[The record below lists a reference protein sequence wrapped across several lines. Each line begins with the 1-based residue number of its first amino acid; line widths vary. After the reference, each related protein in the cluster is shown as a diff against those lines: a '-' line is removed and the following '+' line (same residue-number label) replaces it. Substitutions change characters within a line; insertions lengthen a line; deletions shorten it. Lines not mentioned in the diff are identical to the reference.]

1 MKGKRMKATLVA
13 LVMLGAA
20 AHAGDLAGH
29 YYLQNVREVGSELL
43 LKPDGTFDYMLAYG
57 AADYWAK
64 GTWRTSNGAVILNS
78 DAGQPKAAF
87 QLLRS
92 IAKTVPGI
100 RVFVL
105 APQGR
110 PVPNIDV
117 TLQTAGGPSE
127 ARTDS
132 DGVAFFP
139 NAGKPQTPVFRIR
152 VYHFE
157 SEPVELNAAH
167 NEFYFEIN
175 GEAITQVRFHDERLT
190 IEGNALLMRYWG
202 EDRPMR
208 YAKQ

>member
-1 MKGKRMKATLVA
+1 
-13 LVMLGAA
+13 
-20 AHAGDLAGH
+20 
-29 YYLQNVREVGSELL
+29 
-43 LKPDGTFDYMLAYG
+43 
-57 AADYWAK
+57 
-64 GTWRTSNGAVILNS
+64 
-78 DAGQPKAAF
+78 
-87 QLLRS
+87 
-92 IAKTVPGI
+92 
-100 RVFVL
+100 
-105 APQGR
+105 
-110 PVPNIDV
+110 VPNIDV

-139 NAGKPQTPVFRIR
+139 NAGKPQTAVFRIR

-157 SEPVELNAAH
+157 SEPFELNAAH